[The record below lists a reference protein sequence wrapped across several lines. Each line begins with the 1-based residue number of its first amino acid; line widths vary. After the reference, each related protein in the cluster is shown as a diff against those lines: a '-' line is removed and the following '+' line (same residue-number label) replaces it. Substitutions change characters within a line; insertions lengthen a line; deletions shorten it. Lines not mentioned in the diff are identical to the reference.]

1 MILPTAAL
9 ILVVFLPW
17 PETAAAD
24 GLLTSP
30 LFGNS
35 LGGDPFD
42 DGTTAVIPPVARLHS
57 ILICYG
63 EMIDGIQPIYVLED
77 DSTFVGHPHGNNL
90 VNGKC
95 TNKSKI
101 VFKEAE
107 VLTRIEGMIQI
118 KWRLISQLTLFTS
131 IGGGPPKRRGGPYGL
146 GGTSDIGFSLTG
158 DIRGIYGRAGDTLDA
173 IGFYVNANVPS
184 KSYQK
189 TNLTGGRAGTDSF
202 DDFELIASK
211 TETPF
216 KITSMVIS
224 HGVYINAIQVTYLTS
239 NGASLTLTHGTLN
252 NKNWLGNKYFDVLNF
267 DDDEWITKV
276 NISPRFSEAVQC
288 VGYLE
293 FETTNSKGSL
303 RSYGP
308 FGQVYTSNI
317 TTIENVI
324 YGIYGSST
332 DYLAVNTLGFYV

>member
-1 MILPTAAL
+1 MLHIAAL
-9 ILVVFLPW
+9 IIAVFLPW

-42 DGTTAVIPPVARLHS
+42 DGAAAVIPPVARLHS

-63 EMIDGIQPIYVLED
+63 EMIDGIQPVYVLED
-77 DSTFVGHPHGNNL
+77 NSTFVGHPHGNNL
-90 VNGKC
+90 INEKC

-101 VFKEAE
+101 VFKEGE
-107 VLTRIEGMIQI
+107 VLVHIEGMIQI
-118 KWRLISQLTLFTS
+118 KWHLISQLTLFTS
-131 IGGGPPKRRGGPYGL
+131 FGKRPPKRRAGPFGL
-146 GGTSDIGFSLTG
+146 GGTSDIRFSLTG
-158 DIRGIYGRAGDTLDA
+158 DIRGIYGRTGDALDA
-173 IGFYVNANVPS
+173 IGFYVNPAVPLS
-184 KSYQK
+184 SYQK
-189 TNLTGGRAGTDSF
+189 TNLIGGRAGTDSF
-202 DDFELIASK
+202 DDFELFASK
-211 TETPF
+211 NEKPF
-216 KITSMVIS
+216 KITNMVIS

-239 NGASLTLTHGTLN
+239 NGASITLTHGTLN
-252 NKNWLGNKYFDVLNF
+252 TDNWLGNKYFDVLNF
-267 DDDEWITKV
+267 DADEWITKV

-293 FETTNSKGSL
+293 IETTNSKGSL

-317 TTIENVI
+317 TTIESTI
-324 YGIYGSST
+324 YGLYGSST
-332 DYLAVNTLGFYV
+332 DYLAVNTLGFYI